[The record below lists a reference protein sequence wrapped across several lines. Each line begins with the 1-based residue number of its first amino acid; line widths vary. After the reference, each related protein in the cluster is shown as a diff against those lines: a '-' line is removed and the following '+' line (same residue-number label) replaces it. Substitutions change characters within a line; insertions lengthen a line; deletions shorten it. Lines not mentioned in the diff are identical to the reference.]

1 MSTDDNYDDE
11 FDDEEEEEE
20 WEYFEEEE
28 KESLRDR
35 VSIKDILKLI
45 GLFIFFTIF
54 FLYFRYWN
62 VFANW
67 LTFGSEDIEL
77 GNSRLIYFTLLFFP
91 VAAAVFIAGL
101 INVSKTFFIPQKKSI
116 AKE

>member
-11 FDDEEEEEE
+11 FEEEE

-45 GLFIFFTIF
+45 GLFIFFVLF

-67 LTFGSEDIEL
+67 LAFGAENGEI
-77 GNSRLIYFTLLFFP
+77 GNSRLIYFTLVFFP

-101 INVSKTFFIPQKKSI
+101 INVSKTFFIPQKQSK